1 MNHLKRRTSSLLL
14 PGLTLVLSA
23 TLGCSTAAMNGGSG
37 DPGGDSGSGGAR
49 SGGSSGRGSGGSGTA
64 GSSGGAPG
72 SGGTTSVGGTGGDG
86 NGGSG
91 GAGGGDTDAAAE
103 SDAAGGS
110 SDGSSNGG
118 TNPPPVSGPAGP
130 TDLAKHKYMRALKV
144 DTTATGAGVMA
155 DVLGYPLAILLNAQ
169 NFNFA
174 QAKAGGEDLRF
185 STAQGT
191 FLPYAIEQWD
201 ATAKTAALWVLVDVK
216 GNDNAQ
222 SIQMHWGNEAATS
235 AADSKAVFS
244 KAGGFL
250 GVFHLDEDGNTTP
263 GGYHDASW
271 NEVHGTGAKLAA
283 GTRVPARV
291 GSGTRLDNPAGGA
304 AGEIKW
310 IEVAGPKVI
319 KDFTS
324 EEHPVSISAWVFAN
338 SWTGYYQT
346 IFSKGDG
353 SYSLQKDYMGRTEVC
368 MSPATGTDHECAITA
383 APPTKMWTHYMVM
396 RKNGPYGPNDLALYI
411 NGKRA
416 TGSNGSG
423 RHIAETF
430 GIGNQSFRG
439 HERDKKGFDGIIDEV
454 RVSAVERNADWA
466 KLDFE
471 TQKEGSK
478 VVGFGDVQ
486 TK

>member
-1 MNHLKRRTSSLLL
+1 MNHLTARTSSLLL
-14 PGLTLVLSA
+14 PGLTLALSA
-23 TLGCSTAAMNGGSG
+23 TLGCSAAAMNGASG
-37 DPGGDSGSGGAR
+37 DQGGTSGGGGAR
-49 SGGSSGRGSGGSGTA
+49 SGGTSGRGSDGSDVAGT
-64 GSSGGAPG
+64 SGGAPG
-72 SGGTTSVGGTGGDG
+72 SGGTMSAGGKGGDASG
-86 NGGSG
+86 GSAGSGSG
-91 GAGGGDTDAAAE
+91 GAGGGDH
-103 SDAAGGS
+103 DAAGGS
-110 SDGSSNGG
+110 SDGA
-118 TNPPPVSGPAGP
+118 TNPPPVGGPVGP

-144 DTTATGAGVMA
+144 DTSAAGAGVMT
-155 DVLGYPLAILLNAQ
+155 DVKGYPLAILLNAQ
-169 NFNFA
+169 TFDFA
-174 QAKAGGEDLRF
+174 QAKPGGEDVRF
-185 STAQGT
+185 STAQGAL
-191 FLPYAIEQWD
+191 LPYAIEQWD
-201 ATAKTAALWVLVDVK
+201 AAGKTAALWVLVDVK
-216 GNDNAQ
+216 GNDSAQ

-271 NEVHGTGAKLAA
+271 NEVHGTGAKLAP

-310 IEVAGPKVI
+310 IEVAGPKVV

-368 MSPATGTDHECAITA
+368 MSPATGTEHECAITA

-396 RKNGPYGPNDLALYI
+396 RKNAPYGPNDLALYI

-471 TQKEGSK
+471 TQKEESK
-478 VVGFGDVQ
+478 VVGFGDIQ